1 MSTQATAP
9 MGARDAR
16 AVPRITVVLADD
28 HPIVR
33 RGVRILL
40 EEAGFEL
47 VGEAA
52 DAVEARRQVAAYK
65 PDVLLLDLSMPG
77 ESSLAAIPGLLEI
90 SPHTAILILTMHDEP
105 ALAREALRVGARGF
119 VLKDLADS
127 ELVDAIVAVSGGDG
141 YVGTRLG
148 AQIAVQPAAGPESP
162 DELTSREVQV
172 IKRLAAGYTNSEIAQ
187 QIYLAKRTVE
197 ACRGGIQHKLGYR
210 SRAELVAYA
219 RENGLFP

>member
-1 MSTQATAP
+1 MSTQATA
-9 MGARDAR
+9 AA
-16 AVPRITVVLADD
+16 ITVVLADD

-40 EEAGFEL
+40 DEAGFEL

-52 DAVEARRQVAAYK
+52 DAVEARRQVAAHK

-90 SPHTAILILTMHDEP
+90 SPRTAILILTMHDEP
-105 ALAREALRVGARGF
+105 PLAREALRVGARGF
-119 VLKDLADS
+119 VLKDIADS
-127 ELVDAIVAVSGGDG
+127 ELADAIVAVSAGDG

-148 AQIAVQPAAGPESP
+148 AHIAVQPAAGPESTG
-162 DELTSREVQV
+162 ELTNREVQV

-197 ACRGGIQHKLGYR
+197 ACRGRIQHKLGYR